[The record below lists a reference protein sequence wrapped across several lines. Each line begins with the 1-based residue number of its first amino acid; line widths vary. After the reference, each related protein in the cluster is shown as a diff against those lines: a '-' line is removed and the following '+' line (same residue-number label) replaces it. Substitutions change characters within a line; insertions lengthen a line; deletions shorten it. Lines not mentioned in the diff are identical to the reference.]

1 MNSQHENKIHELIES
16 FSAVLKIECE
26 KLYRS
31 GMLDIDSYDPDQYL
45 LSKVVL
51 TAALHRMKDDC
62 APRHDKE
69 LMRDVKNLINT

>member
-1 MNSQHENKIHELIES
+1 
-16 FSAVLKIECE
+16 
-26 KLYRS
+26 
-31 GMLDIDSYDPDQYL
+31 MLDIDSYDPDQYL

-62 APRHDKE
+62 APHHDKE